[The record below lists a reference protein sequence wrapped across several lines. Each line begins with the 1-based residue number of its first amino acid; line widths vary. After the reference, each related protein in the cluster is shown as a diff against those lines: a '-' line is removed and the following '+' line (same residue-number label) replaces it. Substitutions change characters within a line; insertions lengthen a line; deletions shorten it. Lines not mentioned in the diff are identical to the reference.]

1 MTRETIT
8 FDRLIRWIGIGL
20 LVLGILLL
28 VNYLS
33 SVLLPFFIAWF
44 FAYLL
49 YPIIK
54 FVERHMHLP
63 RALSIILTLIVVI
76 ALISGI
82 VYLIIP
88 PMIEQF
94 EKLGQLATDYI
105 HKSAHISSIPAA
117 ISQWWLENQEEIGNF
132 FRSDTFTD
140 GIKTVMPGLFSVV
153 GQTYSVIVS
162 IIASFITL
170 LYMFFILLDYEY
182 LTDNWIKIFPKKVRP
197 FWEELMGDVER
208 ELNNYIRGQGLVALI
223 MGVLFCIGF
232 TIIDFPMAIGLGIMI
247 GIMDLGPYLHTF
259 ALIPTVLLALLKS
272 ADTGQNFWIILI
284 MALAVFIVV
293 QLICDMVVTPKVM
306 GKAMGLNPAILLL
319 SLSVWGA
326 LLGFIG
332 LIIALPATTLFIA
345 YYQRYVT
352 KEGENAK
359 KEDAPSD

>member
-8 FDRLIRWIGIGL
+8 FDRLVRWIGIGL

-49 YPIIK
+49 YPIVK

-76 ALISGI
+76 AIISGI

-105 HKSAHISSIPAA
+105 QKTAHIKSIPTA
-117 ISQWWLENQEEIGNF
+117 ITQWWLENQEEIGSF

-140 GIKTVMPGLFSVV
+140 GIKTVMPGIFSFV

-162 IIASFITL
+162 
-170 LYMFFILLDYEY
+170 
-182 LTDNWIKIFPKKVRP
+182 
-197 FWEELMGDVER
+197 
-208 ELNNYIRGQGLVALI
+208 
-223 MGVLFCIGF
+223 
-232 TIIDFPMAIGLGIMI
+232 
-247 GIMDLGPYLHTF
+247 
-259 ALIPTVLLALLKS
+259 TVS
-272 ADTGQNFWIILI
+272 
-284 MALAVFIVV
+284 
-293 QLICDMVVTPKVM
+293 
-306 GKAMGLNPAILLL
+306 
-319 SLSVWGA
+319 
-326 LLGFIG
+326 
-332 LIIALPATTLFIA
+332 
-345 YYQRYVT
+345 
-352 KEGENAK
+352 
-359 KEDAPSD
+359 

>member
-1 MTRETIT
+1 MEKETIT

-49 YPIIK
+49 YPIVK
-54 FVERHMHLP
+54 FVEHRMHLP
-63 RALSIILTLIVVI
+63 RALSIILTLIVVV

-94 EKLGQLATDYI
+94 EKLGQLATVYI
-105 HKSAHISSIPAA
+105 QKTAHIKSIPTA
-117 ISQWWLENQEEIGNF
+117 ITQWWIENQEEIGNF

-140 GIKTVMPGLFSVV
+140 GIKTVMPGIFNVV

-182 LTDNWIKIFPKKVRP
+182 LTDNWIKIFPKKARP
-197 FWEELMGDVER
+197 FWGELMDDVER

-223 MGVLFCIGF
+223 MGALFCIGF

-247 GIMDLGPYLHTF
+247 GIMDLVPYLHTF

-332 LIIALPATTLFIA
+332 LIIALPATTLLIA

-352 KEGENAK
+352 KEGENK
-359 KEDAPSD
+359 PPKEKSSE